1 MLRTA
6 LFAAAVFAASLS
18 PAHADVFV
26 EGRVVAVAPNFALSF
41 GSRHRDGFRI
51 DYEYGGERYV
61 TYRDVYPGRVIL
73 VPPPVAVIPVGPH
86 FGHRHWR
93 DHDRWDDRRHWRGHR
108 HGHGHKHG
116 HRHHRHH
123 D

>member
-6 LFAAAVFAASLS
+6 LFAATMFAASLS
-18 PAHADVFV
+18 SNAFAGVFV
-26 EGRVVAVAPNFALSF
+26 EGRVVAVAPNFSLTF

-51 DYEYGGERYV
+51 DYEYGGDRFV

-73 VPPPVAVIPVGPH
+73 VPPPVAVVPFGPR

-93 DHDRWDDRRHWRGHR
+93 DHDRWDDRRHWGDDR
-108 HGHGHKHG
+108 HGHRHG
-116 HRHHRHH
+116 HRHHR
-123 D
+123 DDD